1 MILAQMNI
9 AWGKH
14 SLSVNKRIEMEPH
27 CQSVLTPPPP
37 FCQAVTQLSLDVLE
51 PLSQFVWEGGRECA
65 CSCVC
70 VCVHV
75 LLPASACVCVGMS
88 KRRPRDLVIRCLCF
102 FPIFVCRIKA
112 ALVTQ
117 RCPGLSTD
125 CSPTYSSHLMWING
139 LNCGPSLQ
147 RCLAAQSLNPLYG

>member
-37 FCQAVTQLSLDVLE
+37 FCQAVTQLSLDMLE
-51 PLSQFVWEGGRECA
+51 PLSQFVWEGGRECVA
-65 CSCVC
+65 CPLACLCVC
-70 VCVHV
+70 ACV
-75 LLPASACVCVGMS
+75 LLPACMSVQEEAREIWSLGACV
-88 KRRPRDLVIRCLCF
+88 F
-102 FPIFVCRIKA
+102 FPIFVCQIKA
-112 ALVTQ
+112 ALVAQ

-139 LNCGPSLQ
+139 LNCAPSLEP
-147 RCLAAQSLNPLYG
+147 CLVAHWLNPLCG